1 MDEEDPRVS
10 SRAELNPEEKAAG
23 SDDPVEQARAILED
37 SDARSADRS
46 AAPGKFVEHRTSEEA
61 TEPVE

>member
-1 MDEEDPRVS
+1 MTEERVS
-10 SRAELNPEEKAAG
+10 TRAELLPEEKAAG
-23 SDDPVEQARAILED
+23 TDDPVAQAETILED

-61 TEPVE
+61 TPPVP